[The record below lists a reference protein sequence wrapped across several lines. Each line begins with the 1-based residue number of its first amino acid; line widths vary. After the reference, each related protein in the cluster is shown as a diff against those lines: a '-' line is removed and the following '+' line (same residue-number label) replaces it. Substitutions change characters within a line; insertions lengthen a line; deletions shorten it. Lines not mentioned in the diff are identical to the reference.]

1 MRWRLYSLR
10 RGGATDE
17 FATNGNYDLLTER
30 GRWASTRTAKI
41 YVNEAMAELSTI
53 QTTAVQ
59 LQTQSRYTKFLAN
72 LL

>member
-1 MRWRLYSLR
+1 MQWRLYSLR

-30 GRWASTRTAKI
+30 GRWASVRTAKI
-41 YVNEAMAELSTI
+41 YVNQAMAELSTI
-53 QTTAVQ
+53 QTTAAQ
-59 LQTQSRYTKFLAN
+59 MRTQNHYAQFLAN